1 MVIRVKT
8 IVLILTLRLRFNMN
22 YSWILI
28 VAMYSPGGDF
38 INKTSIEFR
47 SKKDCEAVKVQLVQL
62 DSPMRVAHKGLCV
75 TRDHW
80 EGKKQMPGVAY
91 D

>member
-1 MVIRVKT
+1 MT
-8 IVLILTLRLRFNMN
+8 

-38 INKTSIEFR
+38 M
-47 SKKDCEAVKVQLVQL
+47 SKDIVKFESRQSCEAVRVQLSNL
-62 DSPMRVAHKGLCV
+62 DTPMRVKHKGLCV

>member
-1 MVIRVKT
+1 MT
-8 IVLILTLRLRFNMN
+8 

-28 VAMYSPGGDF
+28 IAMHSPAGDF
-38 INKTSIEFR
+38 MGKETLPFNNQ
-47 SKKDCEAVKVQLVQL
+47 KDCEAVKVQLTKL
-62 DSPMRVAHKGLCV
+62 DHPMRVTHKGLCV

-80 EGKKQMPGVAY
+80 EGKKKMSNVAY

>member
-1 MVIRVKT
+1 
-8 IVLILTLRLRFNMN
+8 MN

-28 VAMYSPGGDF
+28 VAMYSPAGDF
-38 INKTSIEFR
+38 IG
-47 SKKDCEAVKVQLVQL
+47 KDTMKFESQKACESAKMQLPNLDYPLRVK
-62 DSPMRVAHKGLCV
+62 HKGLCV

>member
-1 MVIRVKT
+1 MT
-8 IVLILTLRLRFNMN
+8 

-28 VAMYSPGGDF
+28 IAMHSPAGDF
-38 INKTSIEFR
+38 MGKNTVGFNSQ
-47 SKKDCEAVKVQLVQL
+47 KDCEAVRVQLANL
-62 DSPMRVAHKGLCV
+62 DHPIKVRHKGVCV

-80 EGKKQMPGVAY
+80 EGKKKMPNVNL

>member
-1 MVIRVKT
+1 
-8 IVLILTLRLRFNMN
+8 MN

-28 VAMYSPGGDF
+28 IFMQSPGGDF
-38 INKTSIEFR
+38 IDKQTIGFKSR
-47 SKKDCEAVKVQLVQL
+47 KDCEAVRVQLVQL
-62 DSPMRVAHKGLCV
+62 DSPMHVKHTGLCV

-80 EGKKQMPGVAY
+80 DGKKQMPDVAY

>member
-1 MVIRVKT
+1 M
-8 IVLILTLRLRFNMN
+8 

-28 VAMYSPGGDF
+28 VAMYSPAGDF
-38 INKTSIEFR
+38 IG
-47 SKKDCEAVKVQLVQL
+47 KDTMRFESQKACEAAKIQLPNLDYPLRVK
-62 DSPMRVAHKGLCV
+62 HKGLCV

>member
-1 MVIRVKT
+1 MT
-8 IVLILTLRLRFNMN
+8 

-28 VAMYSPGGDF
+28 IAMHTPGGDF
-38 INKTSIEFR
+38 IG
-47 SKKDCEAVKVQLVQL
+47 KDTLGFNSQKSCEAVKIQLSKLDHPMKVQ
-62 DSPMRVAHKGLCV
+62 HKGLCV

-80 EGKKQMPGVAY
+80 EGKKQMPGIAY

>member
-1 MVIRVKT
+1 MT
-8 IVLILTLRLRFNMN
+8 

-28 VAMYSPGGDF
+28 VAMYSPAGDF
-38 INKTSIEFR
+38 IGKDTIRFE
-47 SKKDCEAVKVQLVQL
+47 SKRACEAVKVQLPNL
-62 DSPMRVAHKGLCV
+62 DHPMRVKHKGLCV

-80 EGKKQMPGVAY
+80 EGKKKMTGVDY

>member
-1 MVIRVKT
+1 MYSW
-8 IVLILTLRLRFNMN
+8 VLI
-22 YSWILI
+22 I
-28 VAMYSPGGDF
+28 AMYSPAGDF
-38 INKTSIEFR
+38 VG
-47 SKKDCEAVKVQLVQL
+47 KDTMKFESQKACEAAKTQLPNLDYPLRVK
-62 DSPMRVAHKGLCV
+62 HKGLCV

>member
-1 MVIRVKT
+1 MT
-8 IVLILTLRLRFNMN
+8 

-28 VAMYSPGGDF
+28 IAMYSPAGDF
-38 INKTSIEFR
+38 MAKNTVEFY
-47 SKKDCEAVKVQLVQL
+47 SQQDCEAVKVRLPLL
-62 DSPMRVAHKGLCV
+62 DTPMGVKHKGVCV

-80 EGKKQMPGVAY
+80 TGKKQMTGVAY

>member
-1 MVIRVKT
+1 MK
-8 IVLILTLRLRFNMN
+8 FE
-22 YSWILI
+22 SQK
-28 VAMYSPGGDF
+28 A
-38 INKTSIEFR
+38 
-47 SKKDCEAVKVQLVQL
+47 CEAVKVQLPNL
-62 DSPMRVAHKGLCV
+62 DHLMRVKHKGLCV

>member
-1 MVIRVKT
+1 MT
-8 IVLILTLRLRFNMN
+8 

-28 VAMYSPGGDF
+28 VAMYSPAGDF
-38 INKTSIEFR
+38 IGKDTIRFE
-47 SKKDCEAVKVQLVQL
+47 SKRACEAVKVQLPNL
-62 DSPMRVAHKGLCV
+62 DHPMKVRHKGLCV

-80 EGKKQMPGVAY
+80 EGKKKMSGVDY

>member
-1 MVIRVKT
+1 
-8 IVLILTLRLRFNMN
+8 MN

-28 VAMYSPGGDF
+28 VAMYSPAGDF
-38 INKTSIEFR
+38 IG
-47 SKKDCEAVKVQLVQL
+47 KDTMRFESQKACEAVKIQLPNL
-62 DSPMRVAHKGLCV
+62 DYPMRVKHKGLCV

>member
-1 MVIRVKT
+1 MT
-8 IVLILTLRLRFNMN
+8 

-28 VAMYSPGGDF
+28 VAMYSPAGDF
-38 INKTSIEFR
+38 MNKETIGFD
-47 SKKDCEAVKVQLVQL
+47 SKRACEAVKIQLTNL
-62 DSPMRVAHKGLCV
+62 DTPMRVKHRGVCV

>member
-1 MVIRVKT
+1 MT
-8 IVLILTLRLRFNMN
+8 

-28 VAMYSPGGDF
+28 IAMYSPAGDF
-38 INKTSIEFR
+38 MGKNTVGFNNQKE
-47 SKKDCEAVKVQLVQL
+47 CEAVKVQLVKL
-62 DSPMRVAHKGLCV
+62 DHPMKVSHKGLCV

-80 EGKKQMPGVAY
+80 EGKKKMPNVNL

>member
-1 MVIRVKT
+1 MYSW
-8 IVLILTLRLRFNMN
+8 VLI
-22 YSWILI
+22 I
-28 VAMYSPGGDF
+28 AMYSPAGDF
-38 INKTSIEFR
+38 VG
-47 SKKDCEAVKVQLVQL
+47 KDTIKFESQKACEAAKAQLPNLDYPLRVK
-62 DSPMRVAHKGLCV
+62 HKGLCV

>member
-1 MVIRVKT
+1 M
-8 IVLILTLRLRFNMN
+8 

-28 VAMYSPGGDF
+28 VAMYSPAGDF
-38 INKTSIEFR
+38 IG
-47 SKKDCEAVKVQLVQL
+47 KDTMKFESQKACEAVKVQLPNL
-62 DSPMRVAHKGLCV
+62 DHLMRVKHKGLCV

-91 D
+91 DQEDI

>member
-1 MVIRVKT
+1 MT
-8 IVLILTLRLRFNMN
+8 

-28 VAMYSPGGDF
+28 IAMHSPAGDF
-38 INKTSIEFR
+38 MGKNTVGFNSQ
-47 SKKDCEAVKVQLVQL
+47 KDCEAVRMQLTNLDHPIKV
-62 DSPMRVAHKGLCV
+62 RHKGVCV

-80 EGKKQMPGVAY
+80 EGKKKMPNVNL

>member
-1 MVIRVKT
+1 MS
-8 IVLILTLRLRFNMN
+8 

-28 VAMYSPGGDF
+28 IAMYSPGGDF
-38 INKTSIEFR
+38 MNKDTLQFNSR
-47 SKKDCEAVKVQLVQL
+47 KDCEAVRVQLKNL
-62 DSPMRVAHKGLCV
+62 DHPLGVRHKGLCV

>member
-1 MVIRVKT
+1 MT
-8 IVLILTLRLRFNMN
+8 A
-22 YSWILI
+22 SWILI
-28 VAMYSPGGDF
+28 IAMHSPAGDF
-38 INKTSIEFR
+38 MDKQTLAFNSR
-47 SKKDCEAVKVQLVQL
+47 KDCEAVKAQLSNL
-62 DSPMRVAHKGLCV
+62 DHPMRVKHKGLCV

>member
-1 MVIRVKT
+1 MYSW
-8 IVLILTLRLRFNMN
+8 VLI
-22 YSWILI
+22 I
-28 VAMYSPGGDF
+28 AMYSPAGGF
-38 INKTSIEFR
+38 VG
-47 SKKDCEAVKVQLVQL
+47 KDTIKFESQKACEAAKTQLPNLDYPLRVK
-62 DSPMRVAHKGLCV
+62 HKGLCV

>member
-1 MVIRVKT
+1 MT
-8 IVLILTLRLRFNMN
+8 

-28 VAMYSPGGDF
+28 VAMYSPAGDF
-38 INKTSIEFR
+38 IGKNTVGFET
-47 SKKDCEAVKVQLVQL
+47 KKACESVRVQLANL
-62 DSPMRVAHKGLCV
+62 DNPMRVKHKGLCV
-75 TRDHW
+75 TSDHW

>member
-1 MVIRVKT
+1 
-8 IVLILTLRLRFNMN
+8 MN

-28 VAMYSPGGDF
+28 VAMYSPAGDF
-38 INKTSIEFR
+38 MNKDIIKFESQ
-47 SKKDCEAVKVQLVQL
+47 KACEAVRTQLPNL
-62 DSPMRVAHKGLCV
+62 DTPMRVKYKGLCV

>member
-1 MVIRVKT
+1 MT
-8 IVLILTLRLRFNMN
+8 

-28 VAMYSPGGDF
+28 IAMFSPGGDF
-38 INKTSIEFR
+38 IGKQTIDFV
-47 SKKDCEAVKVQLVQL
+47 SKKDCETVRIQLPNL
-62 DSPMRVAHKGLCV
+62 DNPMRVRHKGLCV